1 MLPVD
6 VILGIPA
13 YPASQS
19 RQEFSRRSVENL
31 QLAYEI
37 ARRNL
42 QERAVNQADV
52 NVSRPFP
59 SYQPRDQV
67 LVHRPYS
74 EADGPNPKLISS
86 WRGPFVIRSRLS
98 PVIYRVSKGNQPEE
112 TPVHLAR
119 TATDFDS
126 LDDLFL
132 GIKILLWDFD
142 NSASQVRIGKLTVN
156 AIENHKR
163 APNFTGFRPPLD

>member
-1 MLPVD
+1 M
-6 VILGIPA
+6 
-13 YPASQS
+13 
-19 RQEFSRRSVENL
+19 
-31 QLAYEI
+31 
-37 ARRNL
+37 
-42 QERAVNQADV
+42 
-52 NVSRPFP
+52 
-59 SYQPRDQV
+59 
-67 LVHRPYS
+67 HCPYS
-74 EADGPNPKLISS
+74 EADAPNPKLISS

-119 TATDFDS
+119 TKPYHALSVSPATDFDS

-163 APNFTGFRPPLD
+163 APNFTGFRPTLD